1 MSKFTKIK
9 IFVINYNLNL
19 LDDLLTVWEG
29 AFGFLLF
36 MSISDFSSDILV
48 YLLIYTYLFVF

>member
-9 IFVINYNLNL
+9 IFVISNNLNL

>member
-9 IFVINYNLNL
+9 RFVINNDLNL

-29 AFGFLLF
+29 AFVFLLF
-36 MSISDFSSDILV
+36 MSISDFSSDIII
-48 YLLIYTYLFVF
+48 YLLIYNYLFVF

>member
-9 IFVINYNLNL
+9 IFVINYYLNL

-48 YLLIYTYLFVF
+48 YLLIYTYLL

>member
-9 IFVINYNLNL
+9 IFVINYYLNL

>member
-9 IFVINYNLNL
+9 RFIINNDLNL

-29 AFGFLLF
+29 AFVFLLF
-36 MSISDFSSDILV
+36 MSISDFSSDIII
-48 YLLIYTYLFVF
+48 YLLIYNYLFVF

>member
-9 IFVINYNLNL
+9 MFVISNNLNL

>member
-9 IFVINYNLNL
+9 RFVINNNLNL

-29 AFGFLLF
+29 ALVFLLF

>member
-9 IFVINYNLNL
+9 IFVISYYLNL

>member
-9 IFVINYNLNL
+9 RFVINNDLNL

-29 AFGFLLF
+29 ALVFLLF

>member
-9 IFVINYNLNL
+9 RFVINNDINL

-29 AFGFLLF
+29 AFVFLLF
-36 MSISDFSSDILV
+36 MSISDFSSDIII
-48 YLLIYTYLFVF
+48 YLLIYNYLFVF

>member
-1 MSKFTKIK
+1 MSKFTKIT
-9 IFVINYNLNL
+9 IFVISNNLNL